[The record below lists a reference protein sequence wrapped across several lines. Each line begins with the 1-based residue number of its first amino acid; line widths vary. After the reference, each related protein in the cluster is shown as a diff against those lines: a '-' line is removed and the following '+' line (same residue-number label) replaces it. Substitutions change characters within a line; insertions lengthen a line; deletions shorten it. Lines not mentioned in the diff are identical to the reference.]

1 MLKFSQASTQTK
13 KYQLH
18 FCKLVTLVS
27 HFTAH
32 KIILVRPFQLEDQVM
47 TVLLSKQEE
56 RNLSVMEIN
65 TARMLHY
72 ATAKVRSEGFVLS

>member
-27 HFTAH
+27 HFTAQE
-32 KIILVRPFQLEDQVM
+32 IILVPPFQLEEKM
-47 TVLLSKQEE
+47 MIALLSEEE
-56 RNLSVMEIN
+56 RNLFVMETDTDI
-65 TARMLHY
+65 MLHY
-72 ATAKVRSEGFVLS
+72 ATASWFYKR